1 MVVINAD
8 KVQSIYT
15 KKARF
20 YEWLFIDL
28 IGWGRKLETF
38 FRGSNYLRSNMKV
51 MDAGCGTGIAT
62 RILYNLTREKNLQN
76 ITFHAFDLT
85 PAMLD
90 LFRKWMIK
98 ENMPDIELR
107 QADVLRLD
115 NLPSDWKEYDL
126 VVSAGMLEYIAKHNL
141 KNSLINLEA
150 IMKNGATLLVFI
162 SEQNLFM
169 KWFVEKWWK
178 ANIFTKTEIQG
189 VFQEAG
195 FEKLR
200 IMPLS
205 THWYNS
211 TIVVEAK
218 K

>member
-1 MVVINAD
+1 MVIINTE
-8 KVQSIYT
+8 KIQNFYT

-28 IGWGRKLETF
+28 MGWGRKLEIF
-38 FRGSNYLRSNMKV
+38 FRGSNYLFPNLKIL
-51 MDAGCGTGIAT
+51 DAGCGTGIVT
-62 RILYNLTREKNLQN
+62 RILYNLAREKRIHN
-76 ITFHAFDLT
+76 ITFYAFDLT

-90 LFRKWMIK
+90 LFREWMKK
-98 ENMPDIELR
+98 ENMPDIELK

-126 VVSAGMLEYIAKHNL
+126 VVSAGMLEYVPKNNL
-141 KNSLINLEA
+141 KNALINLKSL
-150 IMKNGATLLVFI
+150 MKNGATLLVFI
-162 SEQNLFM
+162 AEQNTFM

-178 ANIFTKTEIQG
+178 ANIYTKTEIQR

-195 FEKLR
+195 FEKLK
-200 IMPLS
+200 ITPLS
-205 THWYNS
+205 AHWYNS

-218 K
+218 R